1 MKSGNDLS
9 SQRLSASTFGVRKL
23 NFCVRY
29 GNRWILSA
37 IITAMAIFLS
47 VSLPK
52 NIYCF
57 FRRFLPLYCG
67 FPSPSSSFPKTYNYI
82 APFKSSYFSIF
93 SFLAR
98 KNYRVFV
105 KRFVFV
111 FFSKLFSLF
120 FRDQALDLLV
130 SVSYIHYCTYTSD
143 LSTLLSTRGLTNL
156 CYEIS
161 NLEAGFTLICF
172 QRLSFPYIATQ
183 LCHWRDN

>member
-1 MKSGNDLS
+1 MDP
-9 SQRLSASTFGVRKL
+9 
-23 NFCVRY
+23 FCHYHRY
-29 GNRWILSA
+29 GYISFGISTKKYIL
-37 IITAMAIFLS
+37 
-47 VSLPK
+47 
-52 NIYCF
+52 F

-130 SVSYIHYCTYTSD
+130 SVSYTHYCASTSD
-143 LSTLLSTRGLTNL
+143 LSTLSSSRGLTTLRFGYLILRRVSRLDAFSVYLNRSPL
-156 CYEIS
+156 PCYA
-161 NLEAGFTLICF
+161 AG
-172 QRLSFPYIATQ
+172 ATTGAQ
-183 LCHWRDN
+183 LVRSSRSSRTKDKPSQKSYAHDG